1 MAFVLWTGERGM
13 RHDRIMSIGIR
24 PSRVPTTN
32 RARGELTLAWVAIV
46 GMLAMLV
53 ALFLTETMSEIYGP
67 LAVVTALLAVWLG
80 IAARRHGEERGYL
93 PAIIGGGVA
102 GFFLAMVTL
111 AFFGHLFGF
120 E

>member
-1 MAFVLWTGERGM
+1 
-13 RHDRIMSIGIR
+13 
-24 PSRVPTTN
+24 
-32 RARGELTLAWVAIV
+32 
-46 GMLAMLV
+46 MLV
-53 ALFLTETMSEIYGP
+53 ALFATETMSEICGP

-80 IAARRHGEERGYL
+80 IAARRHGEERGHL

-111 AFFGHLFGF
+111 ALVVHLFGF